1 MKIKALY
8 IHIPFC
14 LAKCNYCDFSSYP
27 LPVFESTKKGRVETY
42 LAALRQEICLLL
54 KDVSLNEIET
64 IYIGGGTPT
73 ILDTDQ
79 LVTFIE
85 FLKSQLD
92 FSQIQEATIE
102 ANPGTISF
110 EKLLALKK
118 AGFNRISIGIQ
129 SLDDGLLGFMGRTH
143 NSEEAVSAVYMARE
157 AGWHNINVD
166 LIYGLPNQ
174 TTAIWE
180 DTLAKVIKLNPDH
193 ISSYGL
199 KIEDN
204 TQWGKSYSDRQITLP
219 EDEVVNKMY
228 ENLQRVLKD
237 NDYIHYEISN
247 YCKAQKAS
255 KHNNIYWQNEY
266 YLGVG
271 SGAASFYNGQRFY
284 NVKDIDIYIDNLA
297 KGFRP
302 FEEVIEL
309 ALEDQ
314 ISETMFMGLRLL
326 SGVNI
331 VDFEKR
337 FGISPIDKY
346 YSEIEKLVEL
356 GLIHVQSDSIR
367 LTEKGIP
374 LANLVFMEFV

>member
-8 IHIPFC
+8 VHIPFC
-14 LAKCNYCDFSSYP
+14 LIKCNYCDFSSYP
-27 LPVFESTKKGRVETY
+27 LPIFESTKEEQIEAY
-42 LAALRQEICLLL
+42 LAALRQEIHLLL
-54 KDVSLNEIET
+54 KDVSLDEVET
-64 IYIGGGTPT
+64 IYMGGGTPT
-73 ILDTDQ
+73 VLDTDQ
-79 LVTFIE
+79 LVTFME
-85 FLKSQLD
+85 FLKYQLD

-102 ANPGTISF
+102 ANPGTINF

-129 SLDDGLLGFMGRTH
+129 SLNNDLLKLMGRAH
-143 NSEEAVSAVYMARE
+143 NAEEATLAVSMARE
-157 AGWHNINVD
+157 AGWQNINVD
-166 LIYGLPNQ
+166 LIYGLPSQ
-174 TTAIWE
+174 TTATWE

-199 KIEDN
+199 KIEDG
-204 TQWGKSYSDRQITLP
+204 TPWSKDYSNGQIILP
-219 EDEVVNKMY
+219 EDETINEMY
-228 ENLQRVLKD
+228 KSLQSILKD

-247 YCKAQKAS
+247 YCREQKAS

-271 SGAASFYNGQRFY
+271 SGAASFYNDQRFY
-284 NVKDIDIYIDNLA
+284 NTKDIDIYIDNLT
-297 KGFRP
+297 KGLRP
-302 FEEVIEL
+302 IEEVIEL
-309 ALEDQ
+309 TLDDQ
-314 ISETMFMGLRLL
+314 ISETMFMKLRLL

-331 VDFEKR
+331 TDFKKR

-346 YSEIEKLVEL
+346 YSEIEKLVGL
-356 GLIHVQSDSIR
+356 GLIHIHSDSIK

>member
-1 MKIKALY
+1 M
-8 IHIPFC
+8 
-14 LAKCNYCDFSSYP
+14 
-27 LPVFESTKKGRVETY
+27 LPVFESTKKRRVEAY
-42 LAALRQEICLLL
+42 LAALKQEICLLL
-54 KDVSLNEIET
+54 KDVSLDEVET
-64 IYIGGGTPT
+64 IYLGGGTPT
-73 ILDTDQ
+73 ILDIDQ
-79 LVTFIE
+79 LVAFVE

-92 FSQIQEATIE
+92 FSRIQEATIE

-129 SLDDGLLGFMGRTH
+129 SLDDRMLDSMGRVH
-143 NSEEAVSAVYMARE
+143 NAEEAVSAVSMARE
-157 AGWHNINVD
+157 AGWQNINVD
-166 LIYGLPNQ
+166 LIYGLPDQ

-180 DTLAKVIKLNPDH
+180 DTLAKIIQLNPDH

-204 TQWGKSYSDRQITLP
+204 TSWGKDYSKEKIILP
-219 EDEVVNKMY
+219 EDEVVSKMY
-228 ENLQRVLKD
+228 ESLQRILKD
-237 NDYIHYEISN
+237 NGYIHYEISN
-247 YCKAQKAS
+247 YCKTQKAS

-284 NVKDIDIYIDNLA
+284 NVKDLDLYIDNLA
-297 KGFRP
+297 KGIRP

-309 ALEDQ
+309 TLDDQ
-314 ISETMFMGLRLL
+314 ISETMFMGLRVL
-326 SGVNI
+326 SGISI
-331 VDFEKR
+331 VDFKKR

-346 YSEIEKLVEL
+346 YSEIEKLLDL
-356 GLIHVQSDSIR
+356 GLINIQGDSIK